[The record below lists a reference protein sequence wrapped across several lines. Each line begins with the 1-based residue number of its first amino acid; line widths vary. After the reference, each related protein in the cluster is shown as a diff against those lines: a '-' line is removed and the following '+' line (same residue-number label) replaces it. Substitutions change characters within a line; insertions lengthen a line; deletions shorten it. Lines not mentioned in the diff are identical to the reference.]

1 MQFKWTSILAGAALA
16 TGLSTAMAQAP
27 ANTVR
32 FALCYDLSKSYTF
45 VTPQIAQAAKD
56 YAEILNAKGH
66 VFKHPDDEPDAELTC
81 ADCHNGG
88 IQE

>member
-16 TGLSTAMAQAP
+16 TGLGTAMAQAP

-56 YAEILNAKGH
+56 YADILNAKGG
-66 VFKHPDDEPDAELTC
+66 VEGKQIEILV
-81 ADCHNGG
+81 
-88 IQE
+88 